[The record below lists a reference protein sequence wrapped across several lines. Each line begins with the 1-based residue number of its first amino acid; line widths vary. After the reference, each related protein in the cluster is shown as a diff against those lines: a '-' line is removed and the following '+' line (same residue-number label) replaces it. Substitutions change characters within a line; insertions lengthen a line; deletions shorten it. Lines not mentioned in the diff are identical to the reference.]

1 MLQQNLNLTRLYI
14 VCYTI
19 IHGIIIED
27 NGEKILPRTQKRV
40 KKFEKRFAN
49 NVTHKTGNFF
59 KSLGAFFVK
68 IFRVFDSKLTIMI
81 VPHSHGKV
89 VNFQTNVFALL
100 LGLLLSIGVI
110 SSFFYFNR
118 SSVSSKIEISNLM
131 NQNRE
136 TLASLDQLR
145 DENANLFKAA
155 KRFQTSLSQSLSLL
169 GIQQVESKSDASLN
183 NSDLSSLFST
193 KEITTGSARELAD
206 IKELTSYLESAVDPI
221 EQIGKMIKTQQS
233 LFTEIPSICPIK
245 SPNLHVSMAFGPNL
259 HPLNNQWYIHK
270 GIDFSTY
277 RSGDPVMATAS
288 GQIVNVGYDS
298 NYGNFV
304 IIKHNHGIYTRY
316 AHLST
321 YRVKKGQL
329 VEQGY
334 VIGYV
339 GNTGISTGPHLHYEV
354 HIGSDVVDPAKYVNI
369 KLTK

>member
-1 MLQQNLNLTRLYI
+1 M
-14 VCYTI
+14 
-19 IHGIIIED
+19 
-27 NGEKILPRTQKRV
+27 PRTQRKV

-49 NVTHKTGNFF
+49 KVTNKTSSFF
-59 KSLGAFFVK
+59 KSFGMFFVRAFK
-68 IFRVFDSKLTIMI
+68 LFDSKLTIMV

-89 VNFQTNVFALL
+89 INFQTNVFAIT
-100 LGLLLSIGVI
+100 LGFLISIGVI
-110 SSFFYFNR
+110 SSFVYFNR
-118 SSVSSKIEISNLM
+118 HSMASKTEISNLM
-131 NQNRE
+131 SQNRE

-169 GIQQVESKSDASLN
+169 GIQQVESNSDTSLN
-183 NSDLSSLFST
+183 NGDLSSLFNS

-221 EQIGKMIKTQQS
+221 EQIGKMIKTQQA
-233 LFTEIPSICPIK
+233 LFTEIPSICPLK

-259 HPLNNQWYIHK
+259 HPLTNQWYIHK

-277 RSGDPVMATAS
+277 RSGDAVMATAS
-288 GQIVNVGYDS
+288 GQVVNVGFDS

-316 AHLST
+316 AHLSN
-321 YRVKKGQL
+321 YRVTKGQL
-329 VEQGY
+329 VEQGT

-354 HIGSDVVDPAKYVNI
+354 HIGSDVVDPAKYVNV
-369 KLTK
+369 KLSK

>member
-1 MLQQNLNLTRLYI
+1 M
-14 VCYTI
+14 CYTI

-59 KSLGAFFVK
+59 KSMGAFFVK

-169 GIQQVESKSDASLN
+169 GIQQVESKSDTTLN

-221 EQIGKMIKTQQS
+221 EQIGKMLKTQQS

-329 VEQGY
+329 VEQGF

>member
-1 MLQQNLNLTRLYI
+1 M
-14 VCYTI
+14 
-19 IHGIIIED
+19 
-27 NGEKILPRTQKRV
+27 PRTQKRV

>member
-1 MLQQNLNLTRLYI
+1 M
-14 VCYTI
+14 CYTI
-19 IHGIIIED
+19 IHGNIIED

-100 LGLLLSIGVI
+100 LGLLLSIGII

-169 GIQQVESKSDASLN
+169 GIQQVESKSDTTLN

-316 AHLST
+316 AHLNT
-321 YRVKKGQL
+321 FRVKKGQL
-329 VEQGY
+329 VEQGF